1 VWRGLGVARAPSLD
15 VRLGHP
21 ALGAL
26 RVRGASPVTTS
37 PWSIHGRFGN
47 FAKALG
53 LRAKTD
59 RINAV
64 VIARFAQATRPVP
77 EGCDERQEGLRELI
91 VRRRQLLDHGTAE
104 RNRCEMGHSP
114 LVHTS
119 VLKRIETLNKDLK
132 RIEKAIFQLVE
143 SNDDRRGRYER
154 MKSVPGIRQ
163 ETAALVGVAP
173 FNRGSGLFQARR
185 TIWGGRSSV
194 RNVLSMG
201 TLSAQRHNPVIRAFA
216 ARLLA
221 KGKPPKLVP
230 TACMRKSSSSSLPC
244 SAAVSRGGLGWR
256 P

>member
-1 VWRGLGVARAPSLD
+1 
-15 VRLGHP
+15 
-21 ALGAL
+21 
-26 RVRGASPVTTS
+26 
-37 PWSIHGRFGN
+37 
-47 FAKALG
+47 
-53 LRAKTD
+53 
-59 RINAV
+59 
-64 VIARFAQATRPVP
+64 
-77 EGCDERQEGLRELI
+77 
-91 VRRRQLLDHGTAE
+91 
-104 RNRCEMGHSP
+104 
-114 LVHTS
+114 
-119 VLKRIETLNKDLK
+119 
-132 RIEKAIFQLVE
+132 
-143 SNDDRRGRYER
+143 
-154 MKSVPGIRQ
+154 MKSVPGIRE

-194 RNVLSMG
+194 RNVLSMA